1 MLSRTALLNGLR
13 LLIALAVMLGS
24 SPLRYA
30 DSAHSSPILA
40 WAAELAIPSDHGHSH
55 DDEDAHDVDPASSHG
70 HEHQDHS
77 HVALGLAPSLISTLV
92 APAGRL
98 VRLWDRF
105 SPTAD
110 PLFRLNRP
118 PCVPSVV
125 A

>member
-1 MLSRTALLNGLR
+1 MLLRTALLNGLR

-30 DSAHSSPILA
+30 DSAHSSSILA
-40 WAAELAIPSDHGHSH
+40 WAAELAVQSDHGHSH
-55 DDEDAHDVDPASSHG
+55 GDEDTHDIDPVSSHGSHG

-77 HVALGLAPSLISTLV
+77 HVALGLAPPLISTLV

-98 VRLWDRF
+98 VRRWDHS

-110 PLFRLNRP
+110 
-118 PCVPSVV
+118 
-125 A
+125 